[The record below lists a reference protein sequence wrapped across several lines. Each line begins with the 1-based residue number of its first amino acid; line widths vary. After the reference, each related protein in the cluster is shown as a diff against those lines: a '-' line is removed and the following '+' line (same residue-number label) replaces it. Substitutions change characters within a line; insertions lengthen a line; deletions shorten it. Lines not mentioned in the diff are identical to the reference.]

1 MKKLTWRRAVPLL
14 LLAAVALAVPLQA
27 LAQPTPLFETKKI
40 TDNVYLFR
48 YGGHQSM
55 FVVTPDGVIAT
66 DPIAQRRPEAATTYL
81 AEIRKITQAPIK
93 YVVYSHHHY
102 DHIEG
107 GKPFKDAGAT
117 FIAHMNAKT
126 RLEALKNPDVVIPDI
141 GTGDLHAIELGGTRL
156 ELHYVG
162 RNHSDNSLVMLLPK
176 EKLLFTVDFIPI
188 ESLQFRDFPDSF
200 LPDFFDSFDRVLALD
215 WDRMIPGH
223 PYAGGRLGTK
233 DDVRAA
239 KQYMVDLSDAVKQ
252 AQLAGK
258 CFDTAMKEIKLPK
271 YEKWRNYD
279 AYLPGNIERF
289 CEFWGGG
296 I

>member
-1 MKKLTWRRAVPLL
+1 MTWSRTLTLL
-14 LLAAVALAVPLQA
+14 LLAALAAVLPGA
-27 LAQPTPLFETKKI
+27 ARAQQPPLFETKKI
-40 TDNVYLFR
+40 TDNVYVFR
-48 YGGHQSM
+48 YGGHQAM

-66 DPIAQRRPEAATTYL
+66 DPIAYRRPQAAVTYI

-117 FIAHMNAKT
+117 FIAHRDAKA
-126 RLEALKNPDVVIPDI
+126 RLEALKNPDVVLPDVAV
-141 GTGDLHAIELGGTRL
+141 GDKHVIELGGTRL
-156 ELHYVG
+156 ELLFVG

-176 EKLLFTVDFIPI
+176 EKLLFVVDFIPFQGV
-188 ESLQFRDFPDSF
+188 LFRD
-200 LPDFFDSFDRVLALD
+200 LPDGYLPDWFDSLDRVLALD

-233 DDVRAA
+233 DDVRAL
-239 KQYMVDLSDAVKQ
+239 KQYMTDLSDAVKQ
-252 AQLAGK
+252 AALAGK

-271 YEKWRNYD
+271 YEKWANYD
-279 AYLPGNIERF
+279 QYLPGNIERF
-289 CEFWGGG
+289 CEYWGRGY
-296 I
+296 

>member
-1 MKKLTWRRAVPLL
+1 MTWHRALSMLL
-14 LLAAVALAVPLQA
+14 VAAVALAIPA
-27 LAQPTPLFETKKI
+27 LAPAQQPPPPLFETKKVA
-40 TDNVYLFR
+40 DNVYVFR

-66 DPIAQRRPEAATTYL
+66 DPIAYRRPVAATTYI
-81 AEIRKITQAPIK
+81 AEIRKITPAPIK

-117 FIAHMNAKT
+117 FIAHVNAKT
-126 RLEALKNPDVVIPDI
+126 RLEALKNPDVVIPDM
-141 GTGDLHAIELGGTRL
+141 GVGDKHVIDLGGTKL

-176 EKLLFTVDFIPI
+176 EKILFVVDFIPI
-188 ESLQFRDFPDSF
+188 ETVQFRDLPDGF
-200 LPDFFDSFDRVLALD
+200 LPDFFDSFDKVLALD

-239 KQYMVDLSDAVKQ
+239 KQYMVDLSDAVK
-252 AQLAGK
+252 AAALAGK

-271 YEKWRNYD
+271 YEKWANYD
-279 AYLPGNIERF
+279 AYLPGNIQRF
-289 CEFWGGG
+289 CEYWGRGY
-296 I
+296 